1 MLELMAAL
9 FIVMWIPLAW
19 MQWSKRSLADQF
31 ETERVLGGT
40 GDADVGIAFDGSSRW
55 VEIVFDEGKNIRV
68 HAFLTS
74 SEALLVAQW
83 LRTAALPGRTLA
95 EARRRMPRAR
105 A

>member
-1 MLELMAAL
+1 MLELMAGL
-9 FIVMWIPLAW
+9 FLAMWIPLAW
-19 MQWSKRSLADQF
+19 MQWSKRSLADAL

-40 GDADVGIAFDGSSRW
+40 GDAEVGIAFDGSRRW
-55 VEIVFDEGKNIRV
+55 VEIVFDEGNIQV

-95 EARRRMPRAR
+95 DARRRRERAS